1 MIVLKDGTYYEP
13 SDEQIIKW
21 QRAYDKLNVHKE
33 LEAIANW
40 ADANPAKRKV
50 NGPRFVVNWLKRAND
65 SGGSPFAKQDKAK
78 DGKISVR
85 DMDMDDELTMTFL
98 ARIRSIFSINLAG
111 ASRKPGREL
120 LDDLHRQAIQCY
132 DNSVGWVRSNS
143 GMAGRVG
150 LCSRADG

>member
-13 SDEQIIKW
+13 SDEEIIKW
-21 QRAYDKLNVHKE
+21 QRAYDKLDVHKE

-65 SGGSPFAKQDKAK
+65 SGGSPFAKQHKAK

-85 DMDMDDELTMTFL
+85 DMDMDDELTHDFL
-98 ARIRSIFSINLAG
+98 GTHQQYFLNKFGRCFTKAG
-111 ASRKPGREL
+111 ERVTRE
-120 LDDLHRQAIQCY
+120 
-132 DNSVGWVRSNS
+132 
-143 GMAGRVG
+143 
-150 LCSRADG
+150 